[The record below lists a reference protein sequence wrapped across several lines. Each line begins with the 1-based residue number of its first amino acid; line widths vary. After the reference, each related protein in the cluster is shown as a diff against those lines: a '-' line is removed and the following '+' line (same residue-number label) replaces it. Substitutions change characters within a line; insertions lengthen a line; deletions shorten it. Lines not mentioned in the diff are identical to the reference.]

1 MNASFHIWTTV
12 TEPCLILNV
21 INQLQLSVRSF
32 EMNKPE
38 RHEETETT
46 NHMRGRART
55 GMNEK
60 QREREGGEERKW
72 WLSDGAGK
80 ACLHLNTA
88 TTCNQMGGLMRK
100 ESCLNTTPR
109 CRAAPT
115 GSTGRPNRECVR
127 VCACWWST
135 VCNVSDEGLK
145 VDAKSCVTGKH
156 HLGAQRSVDTQSQQE
171 HCYRVFRSNCWKRED
186 FPHIPPSPFL
196 GV

>member
-1 MNASFHIWTTV
+1 MNDSNWTMSDFKCHQSASIIGSVLWDEQTRETWGDWD
-12 TEPCLILNV
+12 
-21 INQLQLSVRSF
+21 NQ
-32 EMNKPE
+32 PHE
-38 RHEETETT
+38 RASEDRYEWKAE
-46 NHMRGRART
+46 
-55 GMNEK
+55 
-60 QREREGGEERKW
+60 RERGEERKW

>member
-1 MNASFHIWTTV
+1 MSSISFNYRFGPLRWT
-12 TEPCLILNV
+12 
-21 INQLQLSVRSF
+21 NQRDMRRLRQPTTW
-32 EMNKPE
+32 EGE
-38 RHEETETT
+38 RGPVW
-46 NHMRGRART
+46 M
-55 GMNEK
+55 K
-60 QREREGGEERKW
+60 SRERERGEERKW